1 MLTQTPNP
9 QIMGILNLTPDSF
22 FAASR
27 AQDEY
32 AISKRVDD
40 MMSEGADIIDVGAC
54 STRPDSVP
62 VTAEEEMQRMRF
74 GLEIISRRNAKI
86 PLSIDT
92 FRPEVARMA
101 VQEYGATL
109 INDVTEGKYGMF
121 EEVSRLHVGYVLTSV
136 EPTIERMIAR
146 FREELRT
153 LDEMGENNVILDPGY
168 GFGKDVITGN
178 YTILNRQQEIKS
190 AFPNNKLLVGV
201 SRKRM
206 IWQLLGI
213 KPSESLGGTMCV
225 NLLALER
232 GADILRVHD
241 VKSADETVKIYKK
254 CCSTSL

>member
-1 MLTQTPNP
+1 MPTQTSNP

-27 AQDEY
+27 VQDEY
-32 AISKRVDD
+32 AISQRVEQMIAD
-40 MMSEGADIIDVGAC
+40 GADIIDVGAC
-54 STRPDSVP
+54 STRPNSEP
-62 VTAEEEMQRMRF
+62 VSAEEEMRRMRF
-74 GLEIISRRNAKI
+74 GLEIISRKNAKI

-101 VQEYGATL
+101 VQEFGANL
-109 INDVTEGKYGMF
+109 INDVTEGQYGMF

-136 EPTIERMIAR
+136 EPTIERMIER
-146 FREELRT
+146 FRKELMI

-168 GFGKDVITGN
+168 GFGKDVIDGN
-178 YTILNRQQEIKS
+178 YAILRRQLEIKS
-190 AFPNNKLLVGV
+190 AFPDNKLLVGV

-206 IWQLLGI
+206 VWQLLGQT
-213 KPSESLGGTMCV
+213 PENSLSGTMCV

-254 CCSTSL
+254 CCLISQ

>member
-1 MLTQTPNP
+1 MEIRIHT
-9 QIMGILNLTPDSF
+9 IDEIGE
-22 FAASR
+22 AASKF
-27 AQDEY
+27 
-32 AISKRVDD
+32 I
-40 MMSEGADIIDVGAC
+40 
-54 STRPDSVP
+54 
-62 VTAEEEMQRMRF
+62 
-74 GLEIISRRNAKI
+74 
-86 PLSIDT
+86 
-92 FRPEVARMA
+92 
-101 VQEYGATL
+101 
-109 INDVTEGKYGMF
+109 
-121 EEVSRLHVGYVLTSV
+121 
-136 EPTIERMIAR
+136 
-146 FREELRT
+146 
-153 LDEMGENNVILDPGY
+153 DEMGENNVILDPGY

-213 KPSESLGGTMCV
+213 TPSESLAGTMCV